1 MNLSIT
7 AVLLIE
13 SEKEEKE
20 RIMEALVFALIAVRN
35 GYFVQ
40 ETIVPEPAEFQPF
53 DLRALK
59 RSYEAEEN
67 PSNRPSGRSKSFVAQ
82 VAS

>member
-1 MNLSIT
+1 
-7 AVLLIE
+7 
-13 SEKEEKE
+13 
-20 RIMEALVFALIAVRN
+20 MEALVFALIAIRN
-35 GYFVQ
+35 GYYVQ

-59 RSYEAEEN
+59 RSYKGEEN
-67 PSNRPSGRSKSFVAQ
+67 SSGRPSDRSKSFVAQ

>member
-1 MNLSIT
+1 
-7 AVLLIE
+7 
-13 SEKEEKE
+13 
-20 RIMEALVFALIAVRN
+20 MEVLVFAIIAVRN
-35 GYFVQ
+35 GYKLQ
-40 ETIVPEPAEFQPF
+40 ETFVPEPAEFQPF

-67 PSNRPSGRSKSFVAQ
+67 SVSRPSDRPKSFVAH

>member
-1 MNLSIT
+1 
-7 AVLLIE
+7 
-13 SEKEEKE
+13 
-20 RIMEALVFALIAVRN
+20 MEALVFALIAIRN
-35 GYFVQ
+35 GYMVQ

-59 RSYEAEEN
+59 RSYEADEN
-67 PSNRPSGRSKSFVAQ
+67 SPGRPSNRSKSFVAQ